1 MGQSLTTA
9 LPISMQPSI
18 AAVALLAA
26 SAFAAPQFQGDSSLA
41 RILQEQRFNM
51 GDGKFGSAFA
61 QEDGTISKEESTGNN
76 ERIGQYSYIDDT
88 GKTITVKYSAG
99 VNGFRI
105 LEGDHIPSGGQK
117 SAQNLNTVEGAEPK
131 EYEYEY
137 YDDTVPESPFVNP
150 FDTSHQQQQFLMAG
164 DLAGH
169 LAQRVS
175 PPSSPP
181 LRVHQPPSPPRG
193 SSPLARSSWTGSPRA
208 STSSS
213 SLRSRET

>member
-1 MGQSLTTA
+1 MGRA
-9 LPISMQPSI
+9 LVDKMLSKLVTVLPL
-18 AAVALLAA
+18 ALL
-26 SAFAAPQFQGDSSLA
+26 SHAAPQFQGDSSLA

-105 LEGDHIPSGGQK
+105 LEGAHIPSGGQTP
-117 SAQNLNTVEGAEPK
+117 AQAELKNEVGEPK

-137 YDDTVPESPFVNP
+137 Y
-150 FDTSHQQQQFLMAG
+150 
-164 DLAGH
+164 
-169 LAQRVS
+169 
-175 PPSSPP
+175 
-181 LRVHQPPSPPRG
+181 
-193 SSPLARSSWTGSPRA
+193 
-208 STSSS
+208 
-213 SLRSRET
+213 

>member
-1 MGQSLTTA
+1 MGSLHCGHQAGRMAPT
-9 LPISMQPSI
+9 SFC
-18 AAVALLAA
+18 AVALLAA
-26 SAFAAPQFQGDSSLA
+26 TSLAAPQFQGDSSLA

-76 ERIGQYSYIDDT
+76 ERVGQYSYIDDT

-117 SAQNLNTVEGAEPK
+117 AANFEPTNEVDGTPK

-150 FDTSHQQQQFLMAG
+150 HDTSHQSQSFLMAG

-169 LAQRVS
+169 LAQRVFTAPLPL
-175 PPSSPP
+175 PPGQTTTLAPKRFFPP
-181 LRVHQPPSPPRG
+181 GEIKLDRFPKGFNFQF
-193 SSPLARSSWTGSPRA
+193 
-208 STSSS
+208 
-213 SLRSRET
+213 

>member
-1 MGQSLTTA
+1 MESQASL
-9 LPISMQPSI
+9 LPNSMQPSI

-117 SAQNLNTVEGAEPK
+117 AAQNLNTVEGAEPK

-150 FDTSHQQQQFLMAG
+150 FDTSHQNQRFLM
-164 DLAGH
+164 AGH
-169 LAQRVS
+169 LAQRVFTTTLA
-175 PPSSPP
+175 PPQVP
-181 LRVHQPPSPPRG
+181 G
-193 SSPLARSSWTGSPRA
+193 A
-208 STSSS
+208 STTESPKRFFPPGQIKLDRFPQGFNFQFQSQK
-213 SLRSRET
+213 